1 LVHHETIEAFQKY
14 PPDASM
20 NPYWLYEGNFDDW
33 LSKTYPSLGLTEKVS
48 PPQHTLVSLVLH
60 PETH

>member
-1 LVHHETIEAFQKY
+1 MVHHETIEAFQKY

-48 PPQHTLVSLVLH
+48 PP
-60 PETH
+60 